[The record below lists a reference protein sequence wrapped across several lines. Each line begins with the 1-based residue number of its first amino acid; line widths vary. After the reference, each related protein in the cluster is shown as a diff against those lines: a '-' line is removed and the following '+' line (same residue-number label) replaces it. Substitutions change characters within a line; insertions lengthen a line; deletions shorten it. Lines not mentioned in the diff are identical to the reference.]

1 MSKKCICTPKGL
13 LDEILQSKLDEKD
26 ASPELLNIAKSET
39 ERQFH
44 GEVPERPDGLT
55 LNEHFDQL
63 NRKMPKGRG
72 LEKQAF
78 RDGLLVSSKR
88 NSNVE
93 TTARMEAEYGKKGVV
108 GLGDKALIN
117 RANKRLAELTDTT
130 ETPENRFTTDNTE
143 RTQVLMRELDRRIA
157 KGYSDLVDVS
167 KLQEAR
173 TAIGLAFSEYANKG
187 GKAVQQITG
196 RDDVQKALDTAMEG
210 AFTPQNKKLQA
221 DIDKAI
227 SAIPEDKSLAE
238 LLGSKA
244 INKGTRDIKSQLQDL
259 KELQGTQP
267 LTPGDI
273 RRGADVLMG
282 HDSFG
287 ATETL
292 EALGYRLKHSKWGVK
307 DPHATPWS
315 VRIGGKRVEIY
326 PSDSLGSLLRRNKLE
341 YAFKDGLIKRK
352 AGDII
357 KSLIDNF
364 DPDDLTL
371 NETEFQEKLM
381 IYGKNLPKEG
391 ILITSR
397 EDEAFTLL
405 DKAKTPEELNDVERY
420 VSERENDYDKDF
432 FDDFYRHWNE
442 RHQALESGYKG
453 KVADRVAKADETRQL
468 KATEQIKVLKKKL
481 DATTKEL
488 QARLDELAN
497 IDPIAMLE
505 RKSIERIK
513 QDPKGVLGGLVREL
527 AEGRITESQFDNHL
541 RRFPADIVNM
551 MAKTVG
557 CA

>member
-26 ASPELLNIAKSET
+26 ASPELLNIAKGET
-39 ERQFH
+39 ERKFH

-93 TTARMEAEYGKKGVV
+93 TTARMEAEYGKKGTQ
-108 GLGDKALIN
+108 GLTDNNLIKKAN
-117 RANKRLAELTDTT
+117 ARTAELPTT
-130 ETPENRFTTDNTE
+130 EITVENAE

-173 TAIGLAFSEYANKG
+173 TAIGLAHSEYSKRTGQAT
-187 GKAVQQITG
+187 QTITG
-196 RDDVQKALDTAMEG
+196 RDDVQKALDTAMEE

-244 INKGTRDIKSQLQDL
+244 INKGTRDIDTKLQDL
-259 KELQGTQP
+259 KDSQGTQP
-267 LTPGDI
+267 QTADDI
-273 RRGADVLMG
+273 RRGAGVLMG
-282 HDSFG
+282 HDSFL
-287 ATETL
+287 AKETL
-292 EALGYRLKHSKWGVK
+292 EALGYPLTFSKKRK
-307 DPHATPWS
+307 DANSTGWS
-315 VRIGGKRVEIY
+315 VLIGGKKVELY
-326 PSDSLGSLLRRNKLE
+326 PSDSLGGLLRRNKLE
-341 YAFKDGLIKRK
+341 SAFENGLVKKK
-352 AGDII
+352 AGDVV
-357 KSLIDNF
+357 KGLIDDL
-364 DPDDLTL
+364 DPNDLTL
-371 NETEFQEKLM
+371 NETELKQKLTA
-381 IYGKNLPKEG
+381 YGEGLPKDG
-391 ILITSR
+391 GLLTSR

-405 DKAKTPEELNDVERY
+405 DNAKTPEELNAVEAY
-420 VSERENDYDKDF
+420 VSERIDKYEEG
-432 FDDFYRHWNE
+432 FYEEFYNQFEE
-442 RHQALESGYKG
+442 RQKALVSGYQG

-468 KATEQIKVLKKKL
+468 KETEQINVLKKQL
-481 DATTKEL
+481 DASNKKLEAL
-488 QARLDELAN
+488 QNELAN
-497 IDPIAMLE
+497 IDPIAMI
-505 RKSIERIK
+505 RKTETERIK
-513 QDPKGVLGGLVREL
+513 QDPKGALLGYAQMFKNGE
-527 AEGRITESQFDNHL
+527 ITKDQFKNHL
-541 RRFPADIVNM
+541 RNFPVDIVNM

>member
-26 ASPELLNIAKSET
+26 ASPELLDIAKGET

-88 NSNVE
+88 NSNAE
-93 TTARMEAEYGKKGVV
+93 TTARMEAEYGKKGIQ
-108 GLGDKALIN
+108 GLGDNALIN
-117 RANKRLAELTDTT
+117 RANKRLAELTDTAK
-130 ETPENRFTTDNTE
+130 TPENSLTVDNTE

-157 KGYSDLVDVS
+157 KGYTDLVDVS

-173 TAIGLAFSEYANKG
+173 TAIGLAFSEYSNKG
-187 GKAVQQITG
+187 GKAIQQIAG
-196 RDDVQKALDTAMEG
+196 RDNVEKALDTAREEDY
-210 AFTPQNKKLQA
+210 TPQNKKLKT
-221 DIDKAI
+221 DIDKAVD
-227 SAIPEDKSLAE
+227 SIPEGELAE
-238 LLGSKA
+238 ILPPVA
-244 INKGTRDIKSQLQDL
+244 INKGTRDIDTQLEDL
-259 KELQGTQP
+259 KVSQGTQ
-267 LTPGDI
+267 LQTPDDI
-273 RRGADVLMG
+273 RRGASILMG
-282 HDSFG
+282 HDSFL
-287 ATETL
+287 AEEML
-292 EALGYRLKHSKWGVK
+292 ENLGYRLTFSKKRK
-307 DPHATPWS
+307 DANSTGWS
-315 VRIGGKRVEIY
+315 VFIGGKKIELY
-326 PSDSLGSLLRRNKLE
+326 PSDSLGGLLRRNKLE
-341 YAFKDGLIKRK
+341 KAFEAGLVKKK
-352 AGDII
+352 AGDVV
-357 KSLIDNF
+357 KSLID
-364 DPDDLTL
+364 DLDLDDLTL
-371 NETEFQEKLM
+371 NETELKQKL
-381 IYGKNLPKEG
+381 IAYGEGLPKDG
-391 ILITSR
+391 GLITSR

-405 DKAKTPEELNDVERY
+405 DNAKTPEEINAVEKY
-420 VSERENDYDKDF
+420 VSERENDYEDGF
-432 FDDFYRHWNE
+432 FDEFYKHWGE
-442 RHQALESGYKG
+442 RHKALEDNYTAGIKN
-453 KVADRVAKADETRQL
+453 RVAKADETRQL
-468 KATEQIKVLKKKL
+468 KATEQIKVLKKQL

-505 RKSIERIK
+505 RQSIERIK
-513 QDPKGVLGGLVREL
+513 QDPKGVLGGLIREL